1 MFIISMVSHL
11 HLVECSSFMSN
22 RHLNGY
28 VKVIERES
36 MNELISPLAYQIG
49 IGGIGGFIVGYA
61 VKKISKL
68 IIVLMGLAILALL
81 YLGISGVISINYGKL
96 WEALSNFLV
105 FLGQAASWIVGL
117 ISVLPF
123 AGSFIA
129 GFLLGLKLG

>member
-1 MFIISMVSHL
+1 
-11 HLVECSSFMSN
+11 
-22 RHLNGY
+22 
-28 VKVIERES
+28 
-36 MNELISPLAYQIG
+36 MNELISPFAYQIG

-68 IIVLMGLAILALL
+68 IIVLTGLAILALL

-129 GFLLGLKLG
+129 GFLLGFKLG